1 MAFLAL
7 FMYVECEEIVLPVL
21 QDCEDK
27 HKHKLIKQQI
37 FKMQM
42 SVSFRVSNRGLGN
55 QAMHLPTSNLSA
67 YILAYKYCRKRWDVG
82 LDLEWLNLLL
92 VSMNLKFVDC
102 IIQLN

>member
-1 MAFLAL
+1 M

-27 HKHKLIKQQI
+27 HKHNLIKQQI

-55 QAMHLPTSNLSA
+55 QAMHLPTSVHL
-67 YILAYKYCRKRWDVG
+67 IWVLT
-82 LDLEWLNLLL
+82 
-92 VSMNLKFVDC
+92 F
-102 IIQLN
+102 